1 MVEFPTRGDPR
12 RRRRVARDIRGV
24 RVFELEDPPAP
35 PFEFARGGS
44 GRRGRGADGRRRA
57 PRRGALAELEDPPAP
72 PFESAPEEAPVAE
85 AEERTADVVHLDAE
99 LLAEVGEAVAV
110 AVVPPEPETEPAPE
124 PQAAVEDGDAADD
137 AHQAV
142 EESEL
147 GEVIHR
153 ALSLGAT
160 SVQLAPQARGV
171 VVRARIDGA
180 MHELATLQRPAGDEA
195 VRRLAARAGLDADA
209 RNAAEGLFPFDHGD
223 RVWTSGSAVSPRGSA
238 CSSTSACRRR
248 RGGRRRSPSSGSRDV
263 DESLRQAFAGRTG
276 SSSCPVPP

>member
-1 MVEFPTRGDPR
+1 MT
-12 RRRRVARDIRGV
+12 
-24 RVFELEDPPAP
+24 PPNP
-35 PFEFARGGS
+35 P
-44 GRRGRGADGRRRA
+44 
-57 PRRGALAELEDPPAP
+57 P
-72 PFESAPEEAPVAE
+72 APVAE

-160 SVQLAPQARGV
+160 SVQLAPQARGCRRPRPHRRRDA
-171 VVRARIDGA
+171 RARDA
-180 MHELATLQRPAGDEA
+180 PAPGRGRSRAEA
-195 VRRLAARAGLDADA
+195 GRAG
-209 RNAAEGLFPFDHGD
+209 G
-223 RVWTSGSAVSPRGSA
+223 PR
-238 CSSTSACRRR
+238 R
-248 RGGRRRSPSSGSRDV
+248 
-263 DESLRQAFAGRTG
+263 
-276 SSSCPVPP
+276 